1 MGLVD
6 AKIRASDKDLPV
18 TTSPDENST
27 PKKSSSSKEEDSS
40 YETTPAKVLSGI
52 FETFDN
58 YLRCGTTQMQ
68 TQPYLNIQ
76 VQIMLFAIIFKN
88 GVF

>member
-1 MGLVD
+1 MAAL
-6 AKIRASDKDLPV
+6 ALTYHWNESFNKISHWFLLCTFETSWQIAASVL
-18 TTSPDENST
+18 
-27 PKKSSSSKEEDSS
+27 
-40 YETTPAKVLSGI
+40 LSGI

-76 VQIMLFAIIFKN
+76 VQIMLFAIIF
-88 GVF
+88 